1 MSSPNNLL
9 NSHKC
14 HGKSIKKSVHNFTK
28 IRWVTDLSVKPEV
41 IKVLENNRDTH
52 LYNCNG
58 KGLSRND
65 TKART
70 ISNKMFDT
78 FNYLKVLNLCI

>member
-1 MSSPNNLL
+1 M
-9 NSHKC
+9 
-14 HGKSIKKSVHNFTK
+14 
-28 IRWVTDLSVKPEV
+28 VTDLSVKSEV
-41 IKVLENNRDTH
+41 IEVLENNRETH
-52 LYNCNG
+52 LCNCNG
-58 KGLSRND
+58 KDLSKKD